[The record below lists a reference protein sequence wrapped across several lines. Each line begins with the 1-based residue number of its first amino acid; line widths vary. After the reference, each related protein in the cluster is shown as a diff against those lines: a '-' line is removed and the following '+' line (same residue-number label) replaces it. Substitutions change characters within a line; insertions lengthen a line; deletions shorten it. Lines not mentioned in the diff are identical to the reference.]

1 MRRGWIVAVLLA
13 AAGGCRTYHVQYQ
26 VGSADY
32 ELARRTEADGRVE
45 SYRLEVR
52 GEAHLRVLTEYDRER
67 PFLGFQ
73 LAVLD
78 AAAAERRRVPP
89 SSGLLVRGVYPGS
102 SAAEAGVRAG
112 DVLASL
118 DGRATIEVAQ
128 VYAIER
134 QLTVGQRVAAQVLRD
149 GERLDLELASQRIRE
164 RVTDEQSIPLEAP
177 ALQHRPYAGASLL
190 GIPAVWCE
198 RVFGSRRQAVV
209 VTNIEVGSPA
219 WLAGMRGGDVIEAVD
234 GAPVPSI
241 AELSARIAARGA
253 LGQTMQFVVRR
264 GANPVHTAEVQL
276 GDYSGERTV
285 WVPLV
290 FRIEDG
296 TYEDIWT
303 LGPFGLLLSN
313 RNHYLANTKSR
324 VTETKNVF
332 TALFGLVQVTA
343 TPTES
348 SVRLFWFLSL

>member
-1 MRRGWIVAVLLA
+1 MRREWIVAVLLV
-13 AAGGCRTYHVQYQ
+13 AGGCRTYHVHYQ

-32 ELARRTEADGRVE
+32 ELARRVEADGRVE

-78 AAAAERRRVPP
+78 APAAERRRVQPYT
-89 SSGLLVRGVYPGS
+89 GLLVRGVYPGS
-102 SAAEAGVRAG
+102 SAAAADVRAG
-112 DVLASL
+112 DVLLSL

-134 QLTVGQRVAAQVLRD
+134 QLAVGQRVAAQVLRD
-149 GERLDLELASQRIRE
+149 GERLDFQLASQRIRE

-177 ALQHRPYAGASLL
+177 ALLHRPYAGASLL

-209 VTNIEVGSPA
+209 VTSIEVGSPA
-219 WLAGMRGGDVIEAVD
+219 WLAGMRGGDVIETVD
-234 GAPVPSI
+234 GAPVPPV
-241 AELSARIAARGA
+241 AELSARIAERGA
-253 LGQTMQFVVRR
+253 AGQPMQFVVRR
-264 GANPVHTAEVQL
+264 GSNPVHMADVQL
-276 GDYSGERTV
+276 GDYSGERTL

-290 FRIEDG
+290 LRIEDG
-296 TYEDIWT
+296 TYEDTWT

-313 RNHYLANTKSR
+313 RNHYLANTQSR
-324 VTETKNVF
+324 VVEKRNVF
-332 TALFGLVQVTA
+332 AALFGLVQVTT

-348 SVRLFWFLSL
+348 AVRLFWFLSL